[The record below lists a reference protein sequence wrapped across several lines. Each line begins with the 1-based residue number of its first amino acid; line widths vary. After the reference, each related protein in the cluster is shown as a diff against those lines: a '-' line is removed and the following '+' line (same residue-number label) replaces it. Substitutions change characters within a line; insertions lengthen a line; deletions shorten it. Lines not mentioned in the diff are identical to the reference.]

1 MELPN
6 GFTELSDNL
15 FMGCTNL
22 EKVILPA
29 SLKFMNDGC
38 FSGCEQLK
46 DIHIYAQTPP
56 SYRGIYDDAF
66 RDIPLESC
74 VLHIPKGSY
83 AAYRHADGWNKF
95 SNVVV
100 EE

>member
-1 MELPN
+1 
-6 GFTELSDNL
+6 
-15 FMGCTNL
+15 MGCTKL

-46 DIHIYAQTPP
+46 DIYIYAQTPP
-56 SYRGIYDDAF
+56 SYRDIYDDAF
-66 RDIPLESC
+66 RDVLLDNC
-74 VLHIPKGSY
+74 VLHISKGSY

-95 SNVVV
+95 TNIVV